1 MKMND
6 DLSLLNDI
14 PMGFG
19 MALAKNM
26 NAMKYFA
33 ALPRERQ
40 AEIVRQTHGI
50 SSKQEMQ
57 IFVEQMMQENGPP
70 DGAIG

>member
-1 MKMND
+1 MNE

-19 MALAKNM
+19 MALAKNV

-33 ALPRERQ
+33 GLRGNDRPKLSARRMRYPQSRKCRPLWN
-40 AEIVRQTHGI
+40 A
-50 SSKQEMQ
+50 
-57 IFVEQMMQENGPP
+57 
-70 DGAIG
+70 

>member
-1 MKMND
+1 MND

-40 AEIVRQTHGI
+40 THGI

-57 IFVEQMMQENGPP
+57 IFVEQMMQENGSP
-70 DGAIG
+70 GGTIG

>member
-1 MKMND
+1 MNED
-6 DLSLLNDI
+6 MSLLNDI

-19 MALAKNM
+19 MALAKNV

-33 ALPRERQ
+33 GLPRERQ
-40 AEIVRQTHGI
+40 AEIVRQTHEI

-57 IFVEQMMQENGPP
+57 AFVERMMQ
-70 DGAIG
+70 DGGSSGSVTG